1 MFKKSFKVLLYL
13 FVIIVAILLPLF
25 RNHNP
30 LATSIYNFISVAN
43 KDYYGVVLSA
53 LAILI
58 TFLIFNSQNEKEKRL
73 RFENEQRRNDREEKE
88 YLENREKR
96 FASARPY
103 FIVEKDNT
111 IAKAKIK
118 IFMEDNVPL
127 ENILVCERKL
137 SDREAKVR
145 TQIIGT
151 KNSGD
156 YLYEFSLDELEMVVV
171 KCTTYFDEE
180 IYFQY
185 YTGDITVHYRIVE
198 NDEDLNYSKIL
209 GRSYLSDY
217 LIEQQEKYEP
227 KDKSTEIYK
236 QNIYSVAWE
245 KVAKKRFSQYRFQI
259 LGSIA
264 ADRIFTGNK
273 NLGILGVIEK
283 DSIGEIL
290 GSSITYLR
298 EHNKD
303 FSNEIIIELLEV
315 IKKYLN
321 DYWYT
326 KCTELSKER
335 RYYFKGNLPNTP
347 LLEKYSTLFDKSV
360 DANIMTNY
368 IDDLIL
374 LAKED
379 YFSDFLLRNLE
390 VYLEEDVTIANGRIG
405 YENEVNLV
413 YNEIRSKIKQILSKT
428 L

>member
-1 MFKKSFKVLLYL
+1 MQQ
-13 FVIIVAILLPLF
+13 IE
-25 RNHNP
+25 
-30 LATSIYNFISVAN
+30 
-43 KDYYGVVLSA
+43 
-53 LAILI
+53 
-58 TFLIFNSQNEKEKRL
+58 FLQ
-73 RFENEQRRNDREEKE
+73 
-88 YLENREKR
+88 
-96 FASARPY
+96 
-103 FIVEKDNT
+103 
-111 IAKAKIK
+111 
-118 IFMEDNVPL
+118 
-127 ENILVCERKL
+127 
-137 SDREAKVR
+137 
-145 TQIIGT
+145 
-151 KNSGD
+151 
-156 YLYEFSLDELEMVVV
+156 
-171 KCTTYFDEE
+171 
-180 IYFQY
+180 
-185 YTGDITVHYRIVE
+185 
-198 NDEDLNYSKIL
+198 
-209 GRSYLSDY
+209 
-217 LIEQQEKYEP
+217 
-227 KDKSTEIYK
+227 
-236 QNIYSVAWE
+236 
-245 KVAKKRFSQYRFQI
+245 
-259 LGSIA
+259 
-264 ADRIFTGNK
+264 GNK

>member
-13 FVIIVAILLPLF
+13 FVIMVAILLPLF